1 MLGALLGA
9 GISAATNLFASNKQ
23 AKANEKARQEDYARQ
38 KEFAQSGITWKVED
52 ARKAGIHP
60 AIALGAQ
67 PASFSPIG
75 VGDTGTQY
83 LAQAGQDISRAI
95 DTTRTA
101 SSRISAFDQTVQ
113 GLTVQKMGLENELL
127 ASQVAKVKQQ
137 IGPPMAG
144 DDYLIPG
151 QPLSGLE
158 RTSPAQATPV
168 LKMMG
173 RGLYDTGNWSDAQAF
188 EDVGGEGVGDW
199 FSGPLSFLDRIR
211 VGQSN
216 LPVYKAWRE
225 HRAKGGR
232 QSVKE
237 FARRYHGF

>member
-1 MLGALLGA
+1 MLPLIGAAIGA
-9 GISAATNLFASNKQ
+9 ASSLFAANQQK
-23 AKANEKARQEDYARQ
+23 KANEKARADDIAHQ
-38 KEFAQSGITWKVED
+38 KEFAQSGIQWKVED

-60 AIALGAQ
+60 AVALGAQ
-67 PASFSPIG
+67 TASFSPIG
-75 VGDTGTQY
+75 VGDTGTQHI
-83 LAQAGQDISRAI
+83 AQAGQDISRAI
-95 DTTRTA
+95 DSTRTS
-101 SSRISAFDQTVQ
+101 SSRISAFEQTVQ
-113 GLTVQKMGLENELL
+113 GLTLQKMGLENELL

-144 DDYLIPG
+144 DDYVIPG

-158 RTSPAQATPV
+158 RTTPAQATPV
-168 LKMMG
+168 LKLLG

-199 FSGPLSFLDRIR
+199 FAGPMAFLDRIR

-225 HRAKGGR
+225 YKGKGGTKG
-232 QSVKE
+232 VKE
-237 FARRYHGF
+237 FARDFNF